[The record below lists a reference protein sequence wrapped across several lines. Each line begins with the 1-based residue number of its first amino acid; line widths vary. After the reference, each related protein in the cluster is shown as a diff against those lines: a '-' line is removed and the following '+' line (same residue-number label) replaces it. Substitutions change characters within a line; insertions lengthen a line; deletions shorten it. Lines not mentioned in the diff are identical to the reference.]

1 MPSNSKLPRD
11 YSIRV
16 ARSSDIFKINILMTE
31 EALKGGIKIL
41 IIISFFLCT
50 FMFFIGVW
58 DISSIIIFLISSL
71 LMFGGS
77 SFILYII
84 NYFIWNHLISNKECL
99 IICLRNKVCGFI
111 IVSTY
116 HKYSYIKLLFI
127 GSSYRRKGLARCL
140 MQNAFNNLI
149 YPIYLISM
157 PKKYLFE
164 FYTSL
169 GFRFINK
176 NELPRELKKHTSC
189 IIRMFPMVLE
199 ENQQS

>member
-1 MPSNSKLPRD
+1 PTNSKLPRV

-41 IIISFFLCT
+41 IIISFCLCT
-50 FMFFIGVW
+50 FMFFIGIW

-111 IVSTY
+111 IASTY

-127 GSSYRRKGLARCL
+127 GSSYRKQGLARCL
-140 MQNAFNNLI
+140 IQNALNNLI

-157 PKKYLFE
+157 PKNYLFE

-169 GFRFINK
+169 GFKFIKK
-176 NELPRELKKHTSC
+176 NQLPRELKKHTSS
-189 IIRMFPMVLE
+189 IVRMFPMVLE